1 MRIFDIII
9 MCWRNLFR
17 RKVRTLLT
25 VTGVI
30 IGTCSIVVMISFGV
44 GIDQYYAQSLSQMG
58 DLTSVSVYNYGG
70 SISSDG
76 SNNGQPAAIT
86 DEIITQMASISHVS
100 AITPFYDVWEEGE
113 IKAGSNNRYLYS
125 GSIRGVYLDQMPAFG
140 FTLSEGEWP
149 TKESYENAVIF
160 GQYGAYSFVDT
171 KKKRNNTVWPEVQPD
186 GSVTKPFLDVM
197 TARMNVSPR
206 KDEESNK
213 RVKSY
218 DLRCAGVLVED
229 YNVDYGT
236 GYGLYLDMSLV
247 QKLAADT
254 RRLKGSSG
262 GNQNQDLVY
271 NEVKIKVDDID
282 NVQSVITAIED
293 MGYQTSSVN
302 SIREQL
308 QEQTRVIQMV
318 LGALGGVSLLV
329 AAIGITNT
337 MVMSIYERTREI
349 GVMKVL
355 GCVVG
360 NIRTLF
366 LMEAASIGLLG
377 GFVGI
382 GISYLLSYII
392 NRFASQAGVIGGMMG
407 IGMMGE
413 GVNISVIPLWLVL
426 LALIFSTFVGI
437 ISGFYPANRA
447 VRISALEAIKY
458 E

>member
-76 SNNGQPAAIT
+76 SDNGQPAAIT

-100 AITPFYDVWEEGE
+100 AITPFYDVWQEGE
-113 IKAGSNNRYLYS
+113 IKAGSNNRYVYN
-125 GSIRGVYLDQMPAFG
+125 GTIRGVYLAQMPAFG

-197 TARMNVSPR
+197 TARMNVSAR

-392 NRFASQAGVIGGMMG
+392 NRFASQAGVIGGIMG
-407 IGMMGE
+407 MGMMGE

-426 LALIFSTFVGI
+426 LALVFSTFVGI

-447 VRISALEAIKY
+447 VRISALEAIKH

>member
-76 SNNGQPAAIT
+76 SDNGQPAAIT

-100 AITPFYDVWEEGE
+100 AITPFYDVWQEGE
-113 IKAGSNNRYLYS
+113 IKAGSNNRYVYN
-125 GSIRGVYLDQMPAFG
+125 GTIRGVYLAQMPAFG

-197 TARMNVSPR
+197 TARMNVSAR

-308 QEQTRVIQMV
+308 QETDP
-318 LGALGGVSLLV
+318 GDPDGLGGV
-329 AAIGITNT
+329 
-337 MVMSIYERTREI
+337 RR
-349 GVMKVL
+349 
-355 GCVVG
+355 CVPVG
-360 NIRTLF
+360 GRYRHYQHDGDVDL
-366 LMEAASIGLLG
+366 
-377 GFVGI
+377 
-382 GISYLLSYII
+382 
-392 NRFASQAGVIGGMMG
+392 
-407 IGMMGE
+407 
-413 GVNISVIPLWLVL
+413 
-426 LALIFSTFVGI
+426 
-437 ISGFYPANRA
+437 
-447 VRISALEAIKY
+447 
-458 E
+458 